1 MKISKNN
8 ILPPTYFA
16 FCLIITV
23 LLHYLLPIKQFI
35 YPPYNWLGFLF
46 FVVGGVL
53 NIWTDQLFKK
63 NETTVKPDEKPS
75 AFIQTGPFNISR
87 NPMYLGMTILLI
99 GIGFI
104 LGSLT
109 SFIGFILFII
119 SMEIRFIPME
129 EKLMLEQFGE
139 EFDAYKKKVRRW
151 I

>member
-1 MKISKNN
+1 MKK
-8 ILPPTYFA
+8 ILPPSYFA

-23 LLHYLLPIKQFI
+23 LLHYILPIKQI
-35 YPPYNWLGFLF
+35 IHYPYNLLGFLF
-46 FVVGGVL
+46 FVIGGVL

-75 AFIQTGPFNISR
+75 VLIQSGPFNISR

-104 LGSLT
+104 LGSII
-109 SFIGFILFII
+109 SFVGAILFVVA
-119 SMEIRFIPME
+119 MEIAFITQE
-129 EKLMLEQFGE
+129 EKYLQEQFGE
-139 EFDAYKKKVRRW
+139 EFDTYRKKVRRW

>member
-1 MKISKNN
+1 MKK
-8 ILPPTYFA
+8 ILPPSYFA

-23 LLHYLLPIKQFI
+23 LLHYILPIKQI
-35 YPPYNWLGFLF
+35 IHYPYNLLGFLF
-46 FVVGGVL
+46 FVIGGVL

-75 AFIQTGPFNISR
+75 VLIQTGPFNISR

-104 LGSLT
+104 LGSII
-109 SFIGFILFII
+109 SFVGAILFVVA
-119 SMEIRFIPME
+119 MEIAFITQE
-129 EKLMLEQFGE
+129 EKYLQEQFGE
-139 EFDAYKKKVRRW
+139 EFDTYRKKVRRW